1 MTETVLIDI
10 DPLLLE
16 RVRRVATAHGCGQ
29 QQALVHLLEHGLF
42 ACEAELAARF
52 SDNDA
57 QALQEA
63 IAALEQIQDDP
74 GFSLI
79 GRTSADAPSDAPGEP
94 SPVPQSSGERL
105 PG

>member
-1 MTETVLIDI
+1 MTETLSIEI
-10 DPLLLE
+10 DPLLLA
-16 RVRRVATAHGCGQ
+16 RVRRVAAAHGWSEQ
-29 QQALVHLLEHGLF
+29 QVLTHLVEHGLF

-52 SDNDA
+52 NDSDA

-79 GRTSADAPSDAPGEP
+79 GRAEVPGEA
-94 SPVPQSSGERL
+94 QAGEDADQPRGEL
-105 PG
+105 AG

>member
-16 RVRRVATAHGCGQ
+16 RIRRVSAAQDWGL

-42 ACEAELAARF
+42 ACEAELKARF
-52 SDNDA
+52 DDSDA

-74 GFSLI
+74 GFALI
-79 GRTSADAPSDAPGEP
+79 GRVEAGEAEP
-94 SPVPQSSGERL
+94 SPQRSADPLAG
-105 PG
+105 

>member
-16 RVRRVATAHGCGQ
+16 RVRRVSAAQGWGL

-42 ACEAELAARF
+42 ACEAELKARF
-52 SDNDA
+52 DDSDA

-79 GRTSADAPSDAPGEP
+79 GRTAPDEAEPSSQRSADPLAG
-94 SPVPQSSGERL
+94 
-105 PG
+105 

>member
-16 RVRRVATAHGCGQ
+16 RVRRVSAAHGWGQ
-29 QQALVHLLEHGLF
+29 QQALIHLLEHGLF
-42 ACEAELAARF
+42 ACEAELKARF
-52 SDNDA
+52 DDSDA

-79 GRTSADAPSDAPGEP
+79 GRAPAAGAEAPERAAGP
-94 SPVPQSSGERL
+94 LGGQVPAGAA
-105 PG
+105 G